1 MFQVH
6 FRTANVKVNT
16 FVISQVNA
24 FYYDLFNSLR
34 KRHQHLNTMMND
46 EFEDFTHHQQVA
58 PDLRR
63 KNATYSK
70 ENFYFEPLSSSTP
83 KINKQQQQQQRN
95 LNKKDEL
102 ENKFRL
108 HSNTEWKEY
117 GMVSIKGFLKHGH
130 GETTAFCHMPIAQQ
144 LIMSNFALSTVMLLD
159 PVCNTTAQNL
169 VQLIFKV
176 KCLVNGLNLGFW
188 ESPYYGFTILNH
200 FAPYK
205 AHHSLPVSSGLSLLF
220 PTATGVNN
228 EFNTAGETI
237 FIVR

>member
-1 MFQVH
+1 MRHIVRKTFISNHYQV
-6 FRTANVKVNT
+6 
-16 FVISQVNA
+16 
-24 FYYDLFNSLR
+24 L
-34 KRHQHLNTMMND
+34 
-46 EFEDFTHHQQVA
+46 
-58 PDLRR
+58 
-63 KNATYSK
+63 
-70 ENFYFEPLSSSTP
+70 
-83 KINKQQQQQQRN
+83 RN
-95 LNKKDEL
+95 LTKKDEL

-144 LIMSNFALSTVMLLD
+144 LIMSNFALSTVMLVD
-159 PVCNTTAQNL
+159 PVSNTSAQNL

-176 KCLVNGLNLGFW
+176 KCLVNGLNLGFR

-237 FIVR
+237 FIVRWWLSRFARNALTTRIWKKVIINQNDWNFSTATSQNQTKSS